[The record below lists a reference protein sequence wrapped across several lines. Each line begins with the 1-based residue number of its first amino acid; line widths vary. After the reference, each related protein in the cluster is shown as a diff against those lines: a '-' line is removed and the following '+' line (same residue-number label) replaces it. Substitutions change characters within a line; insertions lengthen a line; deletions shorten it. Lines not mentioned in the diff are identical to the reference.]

1 MHKTHNIIIGTAG
14 HVDHGKTNLIQ
25 ALTGIDTDR
34 LAEEKKRGITIEL
47 GFAWLDLPDGSRAGI
62 VDVPGH
68 ERFIANML
76 AGAGGIDLA
85 LLIIA
90 ADEGVMP
97 QTVEHLHILSLLGID
112 RGIVVI
118 TKCDLVDEEWLM
130 LVKED
135 VAEFLKGTFLENAP
149 IHAVSSHTGM
159 GIDEL
164 RQEIAR
170 MAAKIPN
177 KRSDGTFRLS
187 ADRVF
192 TMEGFGTVVTG
203 TLIDGDLALGSE
215 VMIYPAGTPARV
227 RGIQVHSQPA
237 EEAHPGQRVAVNL
250 AGIKKSEIS
259 RGDILAP
266 AGSLSRS
273 MMLDVRLSVLADSP
287 FEIKNGSRVHFYQ
300 GARTALCKVIL
311 LDRETL
317 PPGQTAYA
325 QLRFE
330 EEVSLKPGDRFVVRF
345 YSPLLTIGGG
355 LVLDPDPRK
364 HKRNDPAVIEGLEI
378 RESGTLAER
387 LSRIL
392 EEQSGAFLPL
402 DRYALRLG
410 APAAKLRQTA
420 GKLGETGELTDIGGN
435 IWLHKSYVA
444 LIEGRLR
451 ALLDAFHKE
460 NPLKGGMRREEL
472 RARLLPTAPMAAADA
487 LLETFLKRGCIK
499 TSDGLLALDSFEVQ
513 FSAEQSALT
522 GKIEAIYREAGAS
535 PPATDELLQSFGK
548 DKVKEATRV
557 LSALITSG
565 TLVRL
570 DTQITMHRDTVAA
583 AEAFVRES
591 VQDGGEITLG
601 AFRDRMG
608 TSRKFAIALLE
619 LFDRNRI
626 TKKVG
631 DVRVSYR

>member
-1 MHKTHNIIIGTAG
+1 MHNIIIGTAG
-14 HVDHGKTNLIQ
+14 HVDHGKTNLIR
-25 ALTGIDTDR
+25 ALTGIETDR

-118 TKCDLVDEEWLM
+118 TKCDLVDEDWLM
-130 LVKED
+130 LVRED
-135 VAEFLKGTFLENAP
+135 VSEFLQGTFLQDAP
-149 IHAVSSHTGM
+149 IHTVSAHTGA
-159 GIDEL
+159 GIDDL
-164 RQEIAR
+164 RLEIAR
-170 MAAKIPN
+170 LAASLPG
-177 KRSDGTFRLS
+177 KRSDSTFRLS

-192 TMEGFGTVVTG
+192 TMEGFGTVITG
-203 TLIDGDLALGSE
+203 TLIDGTLQSGSD

-227 RGIQVHSQPA
+227 RGIQVHGQPSDSA
-237 EEAHPGQRVAVNL
+237 GAGQRVAVNL
-250 AGIKKSEIS
+250 AGIKKNEIE
-259 RGDILAP
+259 RGDVLAP

-273 MMLDVRLSVLADSP
+273 MMLDVRLSVLSDSP
-287 FEIKNGSRVHFYQ
+287 FDIKSGSRVHFYH
-300 GARTALCKVIL
+300 GARTTLCKVIL
-311 LDRETL
+311 LDKDL
-317 PPGQTAYA
+317 LSPGQSGYA

-330 EEVSLKPGDRFVVRF
+330 EEVSLKPGDRFVIRF

-355 LVLDPDPRK
+355 IVLDPAPRK
-364 HKRNDPAVIEGLEI
+364 HKRMDNDVLAGLRI
-378 RESGTLAER
+378 RETGTFLER
-387 LSRIL
+387 LARIL
-392 EEQSGAFLPL
+392 EEESGAFQTI
-402 DRYALRLG
+402 DRFALRLG
-410 APAAKLRQTA
+410 APVAKLRQNA
-420 GKLGETGELTDIGGN
+420 GKLSDAGTLLDIGGDV
-435 IWLHKSYVA
+435 WLHKSYVA
-444 LIEGRLR
+444 LILGRLT
-451 ALLDAFHKE
+451 ALLESFHKE

-472 RARLLPTAPMAAADA
+472 RARLLPNAPMTCADA
-487 LLETFLKRGCIK
+487 LLDHFLQTGVLK
-499 TSDGLLALDSFEVQ
+499 SEEGLLALKSFEVQ

-522 GKIEAIYREAGAS
+522 DKIEVAYREAGAS
-535 PPATDELLQSFGK
+535 PPSTDDLVRSLGK
-548 DKVKEATRV
+548 TKEANRV
-557 LSALITSG
+557 LSALIANG

-570 DTQITMHRDTVAA
+570 DAQILMHRETVAE
-583 AEAFVRES
+583 AESFVRE
-591 VQDGGEITLG
+591 QIEGGGEISLG

-619 LFDRNRI
+619 LFDRNKI